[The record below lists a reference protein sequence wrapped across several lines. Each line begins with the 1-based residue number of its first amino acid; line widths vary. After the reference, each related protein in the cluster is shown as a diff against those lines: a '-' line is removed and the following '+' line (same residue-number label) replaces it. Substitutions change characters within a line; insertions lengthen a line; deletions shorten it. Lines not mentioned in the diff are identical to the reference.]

1 MFKLNSIYSLKIA
14 KKVEIMKAAVIGL
27 GVEGKKALNSL
38 LKYNWEVYASDL
50 NVNINL
56 DNMPISLSE
65 VKISPDKDKISF
77 KKDNLTVD
85 LGFNNQEKIDS
96 CDAIILSPSI
106 WGSKIAEHYRNSKK
120 LLCDVKTK
128 HRDLFT
134 IGVTGTNGKTTTV
147 SMIRAILENAGKKV
161 LVGGNAGGG
170 FEGYYDLVLEAD
182 AENYDVLLVEVCDMT
197 VGFCSYC
204 FDFDLIALT
213 NMGNDH
219 MNVHGSMEGYKN
231 SLKEFFTDKTIFI
244 NENQDYKDEFEEVS
258 KLAIEYGET
267 DYDLN
272 LFGRFNAL
280 NAGLS
285 ESIANFINENY
296 FEIDADVIKETLE
309 EFKPVKGRLEVLKLN
324 DCEIFIGKSDN
335 SDAIKPILGEVDFS
349 AIFVGTPRHNE
360 NHRLDILNEVVNAN
374 PKAIIL
380 FPGLEDTLDQVKFRL
395 NSLEYNGRIEIAN
408 NLDEIIAFVAEFSHE
423 PAILI
428 GGNGQETI
436 IKIQDRLRQ
445 ICDSCNIE
453 NKLLFEDH

>member
-1 MFKLNSIYSLKIA
+1 
-14 KKVEIMKAAVIGL
+14 MKAAVIGL

-38 LKYNWEVYASDL
+38 LKYNWEVYATDL

-56 DNMPISLSE
+56 DDLPISLAG
-65 VKISPDKDKISF
+65 VDISPQKDKISF
-77 KKDNLTVD
+77 TKENLSID
-85 LGFNNQEKIDS
+85 LGFNNQEKIAA
-96 CDAIILSPSI
+96 CDAIVLSPSI
-106 WGSKIAEHYRNSKK
+106 WGSRIAEHYKSSGK
-120 LLCDVKTK
+120 LLCDVKSK
-128 HRDLFT
+128 HRDIFT

-147 SMIRAILENAGKKV
+147 SMIKEILENSGKKV

-182 AENYDVLLVEVCDMT
+182 NGDYDVLLVEVCDMT

-231 SLKEFFTDKTIFI
+231 SLKGFFANKTIFI
-244 NENQDYKDEFEEVS
+244 NENQEYKEEFGEVS
-258 KLAIEYGET
+258 RLTIEYGET
-267 DYDLN
+267 GYDLN
-272 LFGRFNAL
+272 LFGKFNAL

-285 ESIANFINENY
+285 ETVANYINEN
-296 FEIDADVIKETLE
+296 FFRIDENIIKDTLE
-309 EFKPVKGRLEVLKLN
+309 NFKPVKGRLEVLKLN
-324 DCEIFIGKSDN
+324 DCEIYIGKSDN
-335 SDAIKPILGEVDFS
+335 SDAIKPILEEVDFA
-349 AIFVGTPRHNE
+349 AIFIGTPRHNE

-374 PKAIIL
+374 PEAIIL
-380 FPGLEDTLDQVKFRL
+380 FPGLEDTLDQAKFRL
-395 NSLEYNGRIEIAN
+395 NSLDYKGRVEIAN

-428 GGNGQETI
+428 GGNGQENI

-445 ICDSCNIE
+445 ICDSCN
-453 NKLLFEDH
+453 NKDKLLFED

>member
-1 MFKLNSIYSLKIA
+1 
-14 KKVEIMKAAVIGL
+14 MKAAVIGL

-65 VKISPDKDKISF
+65 VKISSDKDKISF

-197 VGFCSYC
+197 VGFCS
-204 FDFDLIALT
+204 
-213 NMGNDH
+213 
-219 MNVHGSMEGYKN
+219 
-231 SLKEFFTDKTIFI
+231 
-244 NENQDYKDEFEEVS
+244 
-258 KLAIEYGET
+258 
-267 DYDLN
+267 
-272 LFGRFNAL
+272 
-280 NAGLS
+280 
-285 ESIANFINENY
+285 
-296 FEIDADVIKETLE
+296 
-309 EFKPVKGRLEVLKLN
+309 
-324 DCEIFIGKSDN
+324 
-335 SDAIKPILGEVDFS
+335 
-349 AIFVGTPRHNE
+349 
-360 NHRLDILNEVVNAN
+360 
-374 PKAIIL
+374 
-380 FPGLEDTLDQVKFRL
+380 
-395 NSLEYNGRIEIAN
+395 
-408 NLDEIIAFVAEFSHE
+408 
-423 PAILI
+423 
-428 GGNGQETI
+428 
-436 IKIQDRLRQ
+436 
-445 ICDSCNIE
+445 
-453 NKLLFEDH
+453 